1 MFSCE
6 FSEIFRNSFFA
17 IQVYTKWWLRTS
29 ILSSIV
35 CHILSK
41 TWEES
46 WKIFQNVYK
55 QKQPPEVCCK
65 KRYSAKFLKFYK
77 KTTVLE
83 SLINKAE
90 DLQACNFIKKRLQ
103 HRFFTVNMIHAD
115 IGCSKKL
122 SLRGLLS
129 TQCQSISKM
138 EVFPKILHLMKPLTF
153 SPRSS
158 I

>member
-1 MFSCE
+1 MNFQK
-6 FSEIFRNSFFA
+6 FFGIA
-17 IQVYTKWWLRTS
+17 FLQYRS
-29 ILSSIV
+29 ILNDGYALVSYLVLYAIFY
-35 CHILSK
+35 LKRERNPERYFK
-41 TWEES
+41 TYT
-46 WKIFQNVYK
+46 YK
-55 QKQPPEVCCK
+55 QKQPLEVCCK

-77 KTTVLE
+77 KTTVVE

-90 DLQACNFIKKRLQ
+90 YLQACNFIKKRLQ